1 MTLSVYGGS
10 GFIGRNFIK
19 RFDGCTQIQRD
30 ERKPHSKDI
39 LYFISTVDNYNI
51 FDNITLDV
59 DTNLKILCEVLDH
72 CRDSEITFNFI
83 SSWFV
88 YGKNQYMPV
97 KEDAICNPTG
107 FYSITKKCAEDLL
120 ISFCKTYNVKYRI
133 LRLCNVMG
141 QGDQNASK
149 KKNAITWLINELKL
163 NNDINLYDHGEHL
176 RDIMHVSEVCDAIKL
191 VCDNGELNTIYNI
204 GSGEPEKLSTII
216 SLAKHYLKSKSKINS
231 IDTPDFHSNVQCRN
245 FWMNVNKLKQ
255 LGFQR
260 KINTEFI
267 VKDLCL

>member
-120 ISFCKTYNVKYRI
+120 ISFCNPLADAVDFSFRNLPI
-133 LRLCNVMG
+133 LRRKRDLGLGINSG
-141 QGDQNASK
+141 ISSQINAKSRVV
-149 KKNAITWLINELKL
+149 LSL
-163 NNDINLYDHGEHL
+163 
-176 RDIMHVSEVCDAIKL
+176 
-191 VCDNGELNTIYNI
+191 
-204 GSGEPEKLSTII
+204 LSTRFIL
-216 SLAKHYLKSKSKINS
+216 LASFLIPYSK
-231 IDTPDFHSNVQCRN
+231 C
-245 FWMNVNKLKQ
+245 
-255 LGFQR
+255 
-260 KINTEFI
+260 
-267 VKDLCL
+267 